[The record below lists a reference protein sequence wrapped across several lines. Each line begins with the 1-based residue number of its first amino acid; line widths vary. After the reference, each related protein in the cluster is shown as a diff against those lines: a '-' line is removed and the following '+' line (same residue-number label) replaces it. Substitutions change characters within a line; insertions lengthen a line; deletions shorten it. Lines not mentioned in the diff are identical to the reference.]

1 MSDPD
6 ATMEDV
12 TDRGRAPSGARGGAA
27 RSGEAAALEGLDP
40 QQRRAVLAP
49 RGPVCILAGAG
60 TGKTRT
66 ITRRIAHL
74 VSTGHVRGDQVLAV
88 TFTSRAAGELRM
100 RLAGLGVADAGT
112 GPVQARTF
120 HSTALRTLSYFW
132 PRVYGEEPW
141 QLLDAQFR
149 AVAQAVRRVGIDPS
163 TETIR
168 DVLTEIGWAKS
179 SLLTPDTYAERAIAL
194 DRSVPVP
201 AAEVARAF
209 RAYEDLKVSGP
220 VRMLDFDDL
229 LGHMAELLEDVPAV
243 AEEFRERYRCFVVDE
258 FQDVT
263 PAQQRLLSAW
273 VGNRDDLTVVGDVNQ
288 TIYSFAGAEP
298 DYLLGFAERYPGA
311 TVVRLES
318 DYRSTPQVV
327 ELANAVIGAGA
338 GRFRSAG
345 LTLRGMRPPGPEP
358 TLTGY
363 ADEDAEA
370 AAVAGAIA
378 DLVHGGLDPSEIAVL
393 YRVNAQS
400 ERIEAAL
407 DEVGVGYRLKGGE
420 GFFERPVIRRAMAAI
435 DRLVDGSAE
444 PAMSGDDAP
453 ADPTA
458 VVRVI
463 RDALAPLGLTDA
475 EPAGTQA
482 RESWDSLTA
491 LVGLAEEI
499 AQVESRPGL
508 LPVVAGLRARAAARH
523 APDERGVTLASLH
536 AAKGLEWDAVFLI
549 GVHEG
554 GIPISHAISSGPDAV
569 EEERRLLYVGVTRAR
584 EHLAVSWSLSR
595 RAGGRASRR
604 PSRFLDPV
612 RPAAEPVRT
621 GPAPRAPDK
630 GLCRGC
636 GERLTG
642 PMYRAL
648 GLCPECSAEVDTGLF
663 ERLRQWR
670 RETSERI
677 AKPAYTVFTNDTLAQ
692 IARERPTDTRALG
705 RIGGIGAHKLAEYGD
720 EVLRIVRAG

>member
-1 MSDPD
+1 MH
-6 ATMEDV
+6 
-12 TDRGRAPSGARGGAA
+12 GSGGQGGAGRTGGRPGGA
-27 RSGEAAALEGLDP
+27 GAGSALDGLDP

-66 ITRRIAHL
+66 ITRRLAHL
-74 VSTGHVRGDQVLAV
+74 VNTGHVRGDQVLAV
-88 TFTSRAAGELRM
+88 TFTARAADELRM

-120 HSTALRTLSYFW
+120 HSAALRNLAYFW

-141 QLLDAQFR
+141 QLLDGQFR
-149 AVAQAVRRVGIDPS
+149 AVAQAVRRVGLDPS
-163 TETIR
+163 TEVIR

-179 SLLTPDTYAERAIAL
+179 SLLTPDTYADQAL
-194 DRSVPVP
+194 ALGRDLPVP
-201 AAEVARAF
+201 APEVARAF

-229 LGHMAELLEDVPAV
+229 LGHMADLVEEVPAI
-243 AEEFRERYRCFVVDE
+243 AEEFRDRYRCFVVDE

-263 PAQQRLLSAW
+263 PAQQRLLGAW
-273 VGNRDDLTVVGDVNQ
+273 MGNRDDLTVVGDVNQ

-298 DYLLGFAERYPGA
+298 DFLLGFADKYPGA

-345 LTLRGMRPPGPEP
+345 LTLKGMRPPGPDP
-358 TLTGY
+358 TLEEY

-370 AAVAGAIA
+370 EAVAGAIA
-378 DLVHGGLDPSEIAVL
+378 DLVHGGLDPAEIAVL

-407 DEVGVGYRLKGGE
+407 EQVGIGYRLKGGE
-420 GFFERPVIRRAMAAI
+420 GFFERPVIRRAMSTI
-435 DRLVDGSAE
+435 DRLVDGSDESVAQ
-444 PAMSGDDAP
+444 ANAQL
-453 ADPTA
+453 ADPTE
-458 VVRVI
+458 VVAAI
-463 RDALAPLGLTDA
+463 RGALEPLGLTAA
-475 EPAGTQA
+475 EPSGAQA
-482 RESWDSLTA
+482 RETWNSLTA
-491 LVGLAEEI
+491 LVGLAEEL
-499 AQVESRPGL
+499 ANAETRPGL
-508 LPVVAGLRARAAARH
+508 LPVVAGLRERAAARH
-523 APDERGVTLASLH
+523 APDERGVTLASFH

-554 GIPISHAISSGPDAV
+554 SLPISHAINAGPEAI
-569 EEERRLLYVGVTRAR
+569 EEERRLLYVGITRAR
-584 EHLAVSWSLSR
+584 EHLSLSWSRSR
-595 RAGGRASRR
+595 RAGGRATRR

-612 RPAAEPVRT
+612 RPAAVPA
-621 GPAPRAPDK
+621 APRRSADSSDK
-630 GLCRGC
+630 GQCRGC
-636 GERLTG
+636 GEKLSG
-642 PMYRAL
+642 PMHRAL
-648 GLCPECSAEVDTGLF
+648 GLCPECSVEVDTGLF
-663 ERLRQWR
+663 ERLRDWR

-677 AKPAYTVFTNDTLAQ
+677 GKPAYTVFTNDTLAQ

-705 RIGGIGAHKLAEYGD
+705 RIGGIGAHKLGEYGD
-720 EVLRIVRAG
+720 DVLRLIREG

>member
-1 MSDPD
+1 MGGQ
-6 ATMEDV
+6 V
-12 TDRGRAPSGARGGAA
+12 GGRGVGRRGGAE
-27 RSGEAAALEGLDP
+27 SALEGLDP

-74 VSTGHVRGDQVLAV
+74 VTTGHVRGDQVLAV
-88 TFTSRAAGELRM
+88 TFTARAAGELRM

-120 HSTALRTLSYFW
+120 HSAALRNLSYFW

-141 QLLDAQFR
+141 QLLDGQFR
-149 AVAQAVRRVGIDPS
+149 AVAQAVRRAGLDPA

-179 SLLTPDTYAERAIAL
+179 SLLTPDSYAEQAVAL
-194 DRSVPVP
+194 GRDLPVP
-201 AAEVARAF
+201 APEVARAF

-229 LGHMAELLEDVPAV
+229 LSHMAELVEEVPAI
-243 AEEFRERYRCFVVDE
+243 AEEFRDRYRCFVVDE

-263 PAQQRLLSAW
+263 PAQQRLLTAW
-273 VGNRDDLTVVGDVNQ
+273 LGNRDDLTVVGDVNQ

-298 DYLLGFAERYPGA
+298 DFLLGFADRYPGA
-311 TVVRLES
+311 TVVKLES

-327 ELANAVIGAGA
+327 DLANAVIGAGA

-358 TLTGY
+358 VLAEY
-363 ADEDAEA
+363 ADEDSEADAVA
-370 AAVAGAIA
+370 AAVA
-378 DLVHGGLDPSEIAVL
+378 DLVHGGTDPAEIAVL

-407 DEVGVGYRLKGGE
+407 DEAGIGYRLKGGE
-420 GFFERPVIRRAMAAI
+420 GFFERPVVRRAMSAI
-435 DRLVDGSAE
+435 DRLVDGSGEAS
-444 PAMSGDDAP
+444 AGAHSGLTDP
-453 ADPTA
+453 AD
-458 VVRVI
+458 VVAVI
-463 RDALAPLGLTDA
+463 RQALEPLGLTAA
-475 EPAGTQA
+475 EPSGTQA
-482 RESWDSLTA
+482 RETWNSLSA

-499 AQVESRPGL
+499 AAAESRPGL
-508 LPVVAGLRARAAARH
+508 LPVVAGLRERAAARH
-523 APDERGVTLASLH
+523 APDERGVTLASIH

-554 GIPISHAISSGPDAV
+554 SLPISHAINAGPDAI
-569 EEERRLLYVGVTRAR
+569 EEERRLLYVGITRAR
-584 EHLAVSWSLSR
+584 EHLSLSWSRSR
-595 RAGGRASRR
+595 RAGGRATRR

-612 RPAAEPVRT
+612 RPAQA
-621 GPAPRAPDK
+621 PAAARRSTDSSDK
-630 GLCRGC
+630 GRCRGC
-636 GERLTG
+636 GEKLNG
-642 PMYRAL
+642 PMHRAL
-648 GLCPECSAEVDTGLF
+648 GLCPECSVEVDTELF
-663 ERLRQWR
+663 ERLREWR

-677 AKPAYTVFTNDTLAQ
+677 GKPAYTVFTNETLAQ
-692 IARERPTDTRALG
+692 IARDRPADTRALG
-705 RIGGIGAHKLAEYGD
+705 RIGGIGAHKLGEYGD
-720 EVLRIVRAG
+720 DVLKLVRGT

>member
-1 MSDPD
+1 
-6 ATMEDV
+6 MEDV
-12 TDRGRAPSGARGGAA
+12 RRVRES
-27 RSGEAAALEGLDP
+27 ALDGLDP

-74 VSTGHVRGDQVLAV
+74 VTTGHVRGDQVLAV
-88 TFTSRAAGELRM
+88 TFTARAAGELRM
-100 RLAGLGVADAGT
+100 RLAGLGVAEAGT

-120 HSTALRTLSYFW
+120 HSAALRNLSYFW

-141 QLLDAQFR
+141 QLLDGQFR
-149 AVAQAVRRVGIDPS
+149 AVAQAVRRVGLDPS

-194 DRSVPVP
+194 GRDLP
-201 AAEVARAF
+201 APAPEVARAF

-229 LGHMAELLEDVPAV
+229 LGHMADLVEEVPAI
-243 AEEFRERYRCFVVDE
+243 AEEFRDRYRCFVVDE

-273 VGNRDDLTVVGDVNQ
+273 LGRRDDLTVVGDVNQ
-288 TIYSFAGAEP
+288 TIYSFAGADP
-298 DYLLGFAERYPGA
+298 DYLLGFAERYPEA

-327 ELANAVIGAGA
+327 ELANAVIGSGA
-338 GRFRSAG
+338 GRFRAAG
-345 LTLRGMRPPGPEP
+345 LTLRGMRPAGPEP
-358 TLTGY
+358 VLTEY
-363 ADEDAEA
+363 PDEDAEA
-370 AAVAGAIA
+370 EAVAGAIA
-378 DLVHGGLDPSEIAVL
+378 DLVHGGLDPSEVAVL

-407 DEVGVGYRLKGGE
+407 DEVGIGYRLKGGE
-420 GFFERPVIRRAMAAI
+420 GFFERTVIRRAMATI
-435 DRLVDGSAE
+435 DTLVDGS
-444 PAMSGDDAP
+444 DAV
-453 ADPTA
+453 AAGEHSTLTDPTD

-463 RDALAPLGLTDA
+463 RAALEPLGLTAA
-475 EPAGTQA
+475 EPSGAQA
-482 RESWDSLTA
+482 REKWESLTA
-491 LVGLAEEI
+491 LMGLVEEI
-499 AQVESRPGL
+499 ATTADRPGL

-523 APDERGVTLASLH
+523 APDERGVTLASFH
-536 AAKGLEWDAVFLI
+536 AAKGLEWDAVFLL

-554 GIPISHAISSGPDAV
+554 SLPISHAIKAGPDAI

-584 EHLAVSWSLSR
+584 EHLSVSWSRSR
-595 RAGGRASRR
+595 RAGGRATRR

-612 RPAAEPVRT
+612 RPA
-621 GPAPRAPDK
+621 PAPAGTRQATDSADK
-630 GLCRGC
+630 GRCRGC

-642 PMYRAL
+642 PMHRAL
-648 GLCPECSAEVDTGLF
+648 GSCPDCSVEVDTGLF
-663 ERLRQWR
+663 ERLRDWR

-677 AKPAYTVFTNDTLAQ
+677 GKPAYTVFTNDTLVQ
-692 IARERPTDTRALG
+692 IARERPADTRSLG
-705 RIGGIGAHKLAEYGD
+705 RIGGIGAHKLGEYGD
-720 EVLRIVRAG
+720 EVLRLVREG

>member
-1 MSDPD
+1 MR
-6 ATMEDV
+6 
-12 TDRGRAPSGARGGAA
+12 RGRGDGRGREDGAE
-27 RSGEAAALEGLDP
+27 SALEGLDP

-74 VSTGHVRGDQVLAV
+74 VTTGHVRGDQVLAV
-88 TFTSRAAGELRM
+88 TFTARAAGELRM

-120 HSTALRTLSYFW
+120 HSAALRNLSYFW

-141 QLLDAQFR
+141 QLLDGQFR
-149 AVAQAVRRVGIDPS
+149 AVAQAVRRVGLDPA

-179 SLLTPDTYAERAIAL
+179 SLLTPDTYAEQAVAL
-194 DRSVPVP
+194 GRDLPVP
-201 AAEVARAF
+201 APEVARAF

-229 LGHMAELLEDVPAV
+229 LSHMAELVEEVPAI
-243 AEEFRERYRCFVVDE
+243 AEEFRDRYRCFVVDE

-263 PAQQRLLSAW
+263 PAQQRLLTAW
-273 VGNRDDLTVVGDVNQ
+273 LGRRDDLTVVGDVNQ

-298 DYLLGFAERYPGA
+298 DFLLGFADRYPGA

-327 ELANAVIGAGA
+327 DLANAVISAGS

-358 TLTGY
+358 VLAEY
-363 ADEDAEA
+363 PDEDAEA
-370 AAVAGAIA
+370 EAVAGAVA
-378 DLVHGGLDPSEIAVL
+378 DLVHGGMDPSEIAVL
-393 YRVNAQS
+393 YRINAQS
-400 ERIEAAL
+400 ERVEAAL
-407 DEVGVGYRLKGGE
+407 DEAGIGYRLKGGE
-420 GFFERPVIRRAMAAI
+420 GFFERPVVRRAMSAI
-435 DRLVDGSAE
+435 DRLIDGSDEAR
-444 PAMSGDDAP
+444 AQAYSQL
-453 ADPTA
+453 ADPTEIVA
-458 VVRVI
+458 VI
-463 RDALAPLGLTDA
+463 RQALEPLGLTAA
-475 EPAGTQA
+475 EPSGAQA
-482 RESWDSLTA
+482 RETWNSLNS

-499 AQVESRPGL
+499 ATAEAREGL
-508 LPVVAGLRARAAARH
+508 LPVVAGLRERAAARH
-523 APDERGVTLASLH
+523 APDERGVTLASFH

-554 GIPISHAISSGPDAV
+554 SLPISHAINAGPDAI

-584 EHLAVSWSLSR
+584 EHLTVSWSRSR
-595 RAGGRASRR
+595 RAGGRAGRR

-612 RPAAEPVRT
+612 RPAQSPV
-621 GPAPRAPDK
+621 GPRGSTDTSDK
-630 GLCRGC
+630 GRCRGC
-636 GERLTG
+636 GEKLTG
-642 PMYRAL
+642 PMHRAL
-648 GLCPECSAEVDTGLF
+648 GLCPECSVEVDTGLF
-663 ERLRQWR
+663 ERLRDWR
-670 RETSERI
+670 KETSERI
-677 AKPAYTVFTNDTLAQ
+677 GKPAYTVFTNDTLAQ
-692 IARERPTDTRALG
+692 IARERPADTRALG
-705 RIGGIGAHKLAEYGD
+705 RIGGIGAHKLSEYGD
-720 EVLRIVRAG
+720 DVLRLIRAT